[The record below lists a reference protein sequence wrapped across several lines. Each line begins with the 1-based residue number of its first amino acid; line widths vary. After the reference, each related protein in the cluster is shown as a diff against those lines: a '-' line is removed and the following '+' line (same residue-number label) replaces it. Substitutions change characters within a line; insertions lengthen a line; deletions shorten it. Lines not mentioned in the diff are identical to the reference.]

1 MCMLLLVLHVL
12 SEFLT
17 SLGAE
22 ATKRLPS
29 MQLGKLVFAEVGKP
43 GRELAMLDDDSGV
56 EQVVGVAELRGV
68 SGSMQTRLLSY
79 QKSIV
84 RPAWFQWAYSG
95 QRSRT
100 GPARYFGLSTHAS

>member
-1 MCMLLLVLHVL
+1 MLLLVLHVL

-43 GRELAMLDDDSGV
+43 GRELTVLDDDSGV
-56 EQVVGVAELRGV
+56 EQVVGVAKLRGV
-68 SGSMQTRLLSY
+68 SGSM
-79 QKSIV
+79 
-84 RPAWFQWAYSG
+84 
-95 QRSRT
+95 
-100 GPARYFGLSTHAS
+100 